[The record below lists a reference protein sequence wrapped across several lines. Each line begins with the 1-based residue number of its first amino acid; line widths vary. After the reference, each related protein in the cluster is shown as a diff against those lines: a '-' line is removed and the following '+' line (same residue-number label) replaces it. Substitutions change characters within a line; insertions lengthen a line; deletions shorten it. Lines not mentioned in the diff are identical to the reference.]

1 MYYTELYNTN
11 VCINM
16 TENPFEYR
24 LIAKGK
30 NFIDREKELETIE
43 RSVKSGQ
50 NITLYS
56 PRRFGKSSLILESYR
71 RLGEVI
77 PIYIDF
83 NKVNSVS
90 ELADR
95 LVSSTTERVYST
107 IEKGFSDIRELLF
120 SLRPTFTPTEEGG
133 LSISLKVVENEKDIE
148 KMLEYPQKLAEKK
161 NINIVI
167 AMDEFQRISTLDG
180 DKLERLFRSII
191 QEQDRVTYIFS
202 GSQVNMLKE
211 MFERGDRPFFKS
223 TKIMKLSRIPKEN
236 FRGYILKRFEE
247 TGLEVD
253 KQLIDD
259 ILDFTEGHPMRTKQ
273 LCFELWNKK
282 ISNESVKSLEDLLNI
297 MIEND
302 IYIEEVWNSI
312 TSAVQRRALEA
323 IANKEKPYSYKTI
336 EKYELKGSSHV
347 QRAIKSLEREG
358 ILYEGEIVDPFLEE
372 WIRRESK

>member
-1 MYYTELYNTN
+1 
-11 VCINM
+11 M